1 MTKQTNVYNMKADKN
16 HVSLKKKKMF
26 LLRAETDESPS
37 NEL

>member
-16 HVSLKKKKMF
+16 HVSLKKKMF
-26 LLRAETDESPS
+26 FLRAETDESPS